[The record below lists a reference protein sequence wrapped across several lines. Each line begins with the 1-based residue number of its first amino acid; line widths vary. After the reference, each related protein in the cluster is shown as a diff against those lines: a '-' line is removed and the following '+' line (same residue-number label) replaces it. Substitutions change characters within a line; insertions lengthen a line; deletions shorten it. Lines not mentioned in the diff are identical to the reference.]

1 MLKCKVKKTFLNWN
15 FFSNT
20 FFELE
25 KYLEFSLS
33 PKFFT
38 DGDFPSPVKTIAIT
52 QEYAL
57 KDVQKPVC
65 LHFPG

>member
-25 KYLEFSLS
+25 KFSLS

-38 DGDFPSPVKTIAIT
+38 AGDFPSPVKTV
-52 QEYAL
+52 AL
-57 KDVQKPVC
+57 KCFSVGC
-65 LHFPG
+65 GPGDCY